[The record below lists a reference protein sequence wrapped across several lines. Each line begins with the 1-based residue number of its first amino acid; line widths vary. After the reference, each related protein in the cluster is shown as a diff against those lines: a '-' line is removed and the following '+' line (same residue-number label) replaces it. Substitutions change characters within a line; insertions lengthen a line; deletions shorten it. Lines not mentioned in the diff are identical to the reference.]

1 MGAGVRDLTKSIIEE
16 FNLPV
21 SAGALIGNVLEGEP
35 AAKAGLRPGD
45 IVTKLD
51 GRPVTTGTQL
61 RNYVASRPPGSTV
74 VMDINRDGKT
84 MQVRVNLQERTDA
97 AMARFKAGKI
107 MGAELVPTN
116 DETARKFGYTGLQYG
131 LIVTDVDE
139 NSEADQAGLLPG
151 DVIESA
157 AGAPLKS
164 VSDFEKILDVG
175 KQQQQNIRV
184 IVRRR
189 NERLLMRASP

>member
-1 MGAGVRDLTKSIIEE
+1 
-16 FNLPV
+16 
-21 SAGALIGNVLEGEP
+21 
-35 AAKAGLRPGD
+35 
-45 IVTKLD
+45 
-51 GRPVTTGTQL
+51 
-61 RNYVASRPPGSTV
+61 
-74 VMDINRDGKT
+74 
-84 MQVRVNLQERTDA
+84 
-97 AMARFKAGKI
+97 

-189 NERLLMRASP
+189 NERLLMRVSP

>member
-1 MGAGVRDLTKSIIEE
+1 
-16 FNLPV
+16 
-21 SAGALIGNVLEGEP
+21 
-35 AAKAGLRPGD
+35 
-45 IVTKLD
+45 
-51 GRPVTTGTQL
+51 
-61 RNYVASRPPGSTV
+61 
-74 VMDINRDGKT
+74 MDINRDGKT

-131 LIVTDVDE
+131 LIVTNVDR
-139 NSEADQAGLLPG
+139 NSEADQAGLVPG

-189 NERLLMRASP
+189 NERLLMRVSP